1 MYLGNHMLCGCVAVM
16 NYVQSVSEG
25 MWGAWGIENKVWH
38 AADVLRQEVKS
49 QQSPAMEPRAPGF
62 CHFY

>member
-16 NYVQSVSEG
+16 NYVQSVCEG

-38 AADVLRQEVKS
+38 SADVLRQEVKS

-62 CHFY
+62 CHFW